1 MAPPPDRRIRANVT
15 PRLPRIAALLAA
27 ALLAAATPHAAFASG
42 APGPGSPAPR
52 FTLPTRAGTVSL
64 DSLRGDVVL
73 VDFWASWCGP
83 CKSSFPWMRD
93 VYQRY
98 SGKGLTIVAVN
109 LDKSRSSAD
118 DFLLDHPSPFTVA
131 FDPSGATAKAY
142 KVWGMP
148 TSFLIGRDG
157 TILLAHS
164 GFDPRRAG
172 EVEAAIQKACSP

>member
-1 MAPPPDRRIRANVT
+1 MT
-15 PRLPRIAALLAA
+15 PRTLLAA
-27 ALLAAATPHAAFASG
+27 AVLTVLVLSGVTPTPALASG
-42 APGPGSPAPR
+42 APAAGSPAPR
-52 FTLPTRAGTVSL
+52 FTLATRTGTVCL
-64 DSLRGDVVL
+64 DSLRGQVVL

-98 SGKGLTIVAVN
+98 SAKGLAIVAVN

-157 TILLAHS
+157 TVLLAHS